1 MVFPRRKKKLI
12 KRIANK
18 HGYTILLLVSEEKCP
33 RFCFCRRPLLF
44 FGHFLKRQRDRFIS
58 FHHFFAKF
66 HQRLPTL
73 TCATNPTN
81 NCSLKRGLCLWLD
94 PSLQQWELMELEIK
108 PDTLRYE
115 NRDTFTS
122 RSWHSEACFTVKTLK
137 QHLPANSEMVSLQT
151 ELKPS
156 AAWRERNEAKSNP
169 VSSALSLDCHQQR
182 PRSPARPDTRHTY
195 TPCDAGTVFLCL
207 LVCSGRKVW
216 NALL

>member
-115 NRDTFTS
+115 NRYVHITFVTFRSLFYCQNAKTTS
-122 RSWHSEACFTVKTLK
+122 PGEQRDGFSSDWAKAVCCLK
-137 QHLPANSEMVSLQT
+137 GEKRGQIKSCLLSF
-151 ELKPS
+151 KP
-156 AAWRERNEAKSNP
+156 R
-169 VSSALSLDCHQQR
+169 L
-182 PRSPARPDTRHTY
+182 SPAASSV
-195 TPCDAGTVFLCL
+195 PCSAWHASHLHPVWCRNSVSVFTCL
-207 LVCSGRKVW
+207 FR
-216 NALL
+216 